1 VERLIASK
9 VLEQLTRV
17 QTEASRSRKIRQI
30 VSPFGKHYPS
40 ATAIFERIAAMESIS
55 EKGSPLENVVV
66 FLIFFGVIL
75 GFCGGVIAVWMT
87 T

>member
-1 VERLIASK
+1 MK
-9 VLEQLTRV
+9 
-17 QTEASRSRKIRQI
+17 
-30 VSPFGKHYPS
+30 
-40 ATAIFERIAAMESIS
+40 SIS
-55 EKGSPLENVVV
+55 EKTSPLENVAV

>member
-1 VERLIASK
+1 MM
-9 VLEQLTRV
+9 
-17 QTEASRSRKIRQI
+17 
-30 VSPFGKHYPS
+30 PS
-40 ATAIFERIAAMESIS
+40 APAIFERIAAMESIS

>member
-1 VERLIASK
+1 MNAG
-9 VLEQLTRV
+9 
-17 QTEASRSRKIRQI
+17 RSRKITQI
-30 VSPFGKHYPS
+30 VSSFGKHDPS

-55 EKGSPLENVVV
+55 EKTSPLENVAV

-75 GFCGGVIAVWMT
+75 GFCGGVITVWMT

>member
-1 VERLIASK
+1 MDPYEK
-9 VLEQLTRV
+9 V
-17 QTEASRSRKIRQI
+17 A
-30 VSPFGKHYPS
+30 P
-40 ATAIFERIAAMESIS
+40 
-55 EKGSPLENVVV
+55 ENVVV